1 MAKIAG
7 LVAAFLLISTPFAW
21 AQGPDRATGMLSARA
36 YEALA
41 PGSAVAVVLAQD
53 TDQSQR
59 LKSDIEAALRARGY
73 RVADDAPLVLEF
85 YASEVTGGQAVEKL
99 TGALTQ
105 ERSDD
110 LRRGE
115 HTTLVPDS
123 KQRVSTGVLST
134 IGDELFGGK
143 GAATPPTAAAPSP
156 RQVHLSI
163 SLDNRPAAA
172 RVWQGSASGELRGD
186 DSFAATEALVP
197 FLVKALG
204 QTISGQVFEL
214 P

>member
-1 MAKIAG
+1 MGNVAG
-7 LVAAFLLISTPFAW
+7 LVAAFLFISTPFAW
-21 AQGPDRATGMLSARA
+21 AQGPDQATGTISARA
-36 YEALA
+36 YQALA
-41 PGSAVAVVLAQD
+41 PGSAIAVVPAQD

-59 LKSDIEAALRARGY
+59 LKSDIEASLRARGY

-85 YASEVTGGQAVEKL
+85 YASEVTGRQVVEKL
-99 TGALTQ
+99 SGARTQ
-105 ERSDD
+105 ERPDG
-110 LRRGE
+110 LGRNE

-123 KQRVSTGVLST
+123 NQRFSTGILST

-143 GAATPPTAAAPSP
+143 GAGTPPSVTSPSP

-163 SLDNRPAAA
+163 SLNDRPAAA

-197 FLVKALG
+197 FLVNAVG
-204 QTISGQVFEL
+204 QTVSGQVFDL